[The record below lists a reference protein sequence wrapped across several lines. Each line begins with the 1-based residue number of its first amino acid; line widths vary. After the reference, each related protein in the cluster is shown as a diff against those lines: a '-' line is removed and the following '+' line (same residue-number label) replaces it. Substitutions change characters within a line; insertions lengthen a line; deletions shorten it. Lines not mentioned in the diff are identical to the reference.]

1 MTTGIRGFDPAAMA
15 RLRRERGLTLDELGE
30 LLGKSRQH
38 LISWEKGRSSPS
50 PANLVALAAALAVAP
65 AELTEIAGD
74 EVELVDLRARAGFTQ
89 AELAAAVGMPRPTYA
104 AVEQGLL
111 APRPPLAAA
120 LASVLG
126 LEVGELERAFRR
138 RADVVA
144 KAL

>member
-15 RLRRERGLTLDELGE
+15 RLRREHGLTLDELGE

-65 AELTEIAGD
+65 AELTAIPGD
-74 EVELVDLRARAGFTQ
+74 QVELVDLRARAGFTQ
-89 AELAAAVGMPRPTYA
+89 AELAAAVGIPRPTYA
-104 AVEQGLL
+104 AIEQGLL
-111 APRPPLAAA
+111 ALRPPLAAA
-120 LASVLG
+120 LATALR
-126 LEVGELERAFRR
+126 LEVAELERAFHR
-138 RADVVA
+138 RAGA